1 MALDPVPFVIGGEAE
16 HGPDVFRQA
25 LYQATGGKQGVS
37 APGDLKVTALDI
49 PGSGV
54 QIAGGGGTILNRVAP
69 QQSYGVRNP
78 TADLESIPLVP
89 PAGSGGGRSHL
100 VICRVDNPYVDGNAQ
115 SPADPVHGPYNKFD
129 IIPDVPAGT
138 RLLQELDQYKGI
150 SAIELAR
157 IDLPKSTGTVTP
169 ATITDLRQLTTPRT
183 LPVRVSGTPTDYYV
197 TMATGQWKPFPEKPI
212 TGLQVPDWATHAIIS
227 LETAMKYLE
236 GNAYGNFRGFFGPA
250 GAQATA
256 NLFATQGI
264 DATTG
269 GGAYRQPFIAPSND
283 AFPIPKALRGT
294 TVQLTGLVQ
303 PNSAANNGARIGTA
317 AADYYFADVTFI
329 ERIS

>member
-1 MALDPVPFVIGGEAE
+1 MALDGVPWVIGGDAE
-16 HGPDVFRQA
+16 HGPDVARQL
-25 LYQATGGKQGVS
+25 LYLATGGKQGVGS
-37 APGDLKVTALDI
+37 PGDLKVTALDV
-49 PGSGV
+49 PGGGV
-54 QIAGGGGTILNRVAP
+54 QVAAGGGTILNRVAS

-78 TADLESIPLVP
+78 VTDVDSVKIPKT
-89 PAGSGGGRSHL
+89 GSASGQSYM

-115 SPADPVHGPYNKFD
+115 APADPVHGPYDRFD
-129 IIPDVPAGT
+129 VVPVPSGT
-138 RLLQELDQYKGI
+138 RRLQDVDEYKGI

-157 IDLPKSTGTVTP
+157 IDLPAATGTVTQ
-169 ATITDLRQLTTPRT
+169 AMITDLRTLATPRT
-183 LPVRVSGTPTDYYV
+183 EQVRVSATPTDYYV

-212 TGLQVPDWATHAIIS
+212 TGLQVPDWATHAIIR

-264 DATTG
+264 DVTTG

-283 AFPIPKALRGT
+283 YYPIPKSLRGT

-303 PNSAANNGARIGTA
+303 PNTAANNGARIGTA
-317 AADYYFADVTFI
+317 AGDYYFADVTFV

>member
-1 MALDPVPFVIGGEAE
+1 MALDPVPFVIGGDAE

-25 LYQATGGKQGVS
+25 LYLATGGKQGVGS
-37 APGDLKVTALDI
+37 PGDLKVTALDV
-49 PGSGV
+49 PGAGVRIASG
-54 QIAGGGGTILNRVAP
+54 AGTILNRVAS

-78 TADLESIPLVP
+78 TADLESIRVP
-89 PAGSGGGRSHL
+89 ASGSAGGRSHL

-115 SPADPVHGPYNKFD
+115 APADPVHGPYDKFD
-129 IIPDVPAGT
+129 IISDVPAGT
-138 RLLQELDQYKGI
+138 RRIRDLDQYKGL

-157 IDLPKSTGTVTP
+157 IDLPASTGTVTA
-169 ATITDLRQLTTPRT
+169 ATITDLRTLATPRT
-183 LPVRVSGTPTDYYV
+183 EQVRVSATPTDYYV

-212 TGLQVPDWATHAIIS
+212 TGLQVPEWATHAIIR

-236 GNAYGNFRGFFGPA
+236 GNAYGNFRGFIGPA

-264 DATTG
+264 DATTVG
-269 GGAYRQPFIAPSND
+269 GQYRQPFIAPSSD
-283 AFPIPKALRGT
+283 YFPIPASMRGT

-303 PNSAANNGARIGTA
+303 PNSAPNNGARIGTA
-317 AADYYFADVTFI
+317 AGDYYFADVTFI